1 MLYPGSFYLVMN
13 QMNLKETFSASLAS
27 KEETLFLL
35 KKIQISEEI
44 LDMKFS
50 QKITEKYCEI
60 W

>member
-1 MLYPGSFYLVMN
+1 MN

-60 W
+60 WW